1 MKVVLDTNVVVS
13 SFIMP
18 TGSPA
23 RVLERLRDGAYELFV
38 SQSILAEYRE
48 VLQEDRI
55 SARHGYT
62 PEEIEQL
69 VAELGDYASVVIPQE
84 THTVVVAD
92 PDDDKFIECAVAAGA
107 DYIVSGD
114 KHLLTLKE
122 YWGVQILSP
131 AAFLLLLDVERRQ
144 D

>member
-1 MKVVLDTNVVVS
+1 MRVVLDTNIVVS
-13 SFIMP
+13 SFIVP

-23 RVLERLRDGAYELFV
+23 KVLERMRDGAYELFI
-38 SQSILAEYRE
+38 SEDILAEYLE
-48 VLQEDRI
+48 ILQEDSI

-62 PEEIEQL
+62 QDEISRL
-69 VAELGDYASVVIPQE
+69 VAEIEDYAFSVIPQE
-84 THTVVVAD
+84 THAVVALD

-122 YWGVQILSP
+122 YAGIQILSP
-131 AAFLLLLDVERRQ
+131 AAFLLLLEAERR
-144 D
+144 